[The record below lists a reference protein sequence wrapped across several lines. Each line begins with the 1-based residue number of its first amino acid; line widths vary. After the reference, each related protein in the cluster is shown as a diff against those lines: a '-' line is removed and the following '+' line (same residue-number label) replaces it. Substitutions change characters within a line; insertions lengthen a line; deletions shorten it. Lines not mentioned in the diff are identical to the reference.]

1 MDFQQQFQYGPDH
14 GCSYF
19 KAKEA
24 GCPDWPCGEEA
35 GTWIP
40 QVPQWHHE
48 RHAERRR
55 EGIVYTAITTATSMP
70 CLPLLRVKNNQE
82 SFLLKL
88 PGELRHKI
96 WEFAIGVNLFRPTSV
111 QITQTIWARRMVPRI
126 TDREHA
132 LALLQTCRQIYAETA
147 RLPYKSGILNAVDYR
162 YIKRDLSY
170 LKPFQRAQFSEL
182 RLEAYHENL
191 LIRPDPLITDLSKK
205 GRYNLDFLPGLK
217 CIRVVIFKKRIW
229 VGHNIAS
236 LVAGVRAR
244 LDLMLVGKNIA
255 ITVEIVDVTPEEYCD
270 LYERLQRNL
279 LYHAN
284 QLQLVTNHC
293 RGRTAVALAWH
304 TGKAVRSFR

>member
-1 MDFQQQFQYGPDH
+1 MAPIM
-14 GCSYF
+14 
-19 KAKEA
+19 AA
-24 GCPDWPCGEEA
+24 
-35 GTWIP
+35 
-40 QVPQWHHE
+40 
-48 RHAERRR
+48 
-55 EGIVYTAITTATSMP
+55 ATSRPKKQAAQTGRVVKRPARGFHRFRNGIMNVTP
-70 CLPLLRVKNNQE
+70 KGGEKELVKNNQE
-82 SFLLKL
+82 SFLLKV

-205 GRYNLDFLPGLK
+205 GRYNLDFPPGLK
-217 CIRVVIFKKRIW
+217 CIRVVIFKKHIW

-244 LDLMLVGKNIA
+244 LDLVLVGKNIA

-270 LYERLQRNL
+270 FNEPLQGMDSSRSRLAHGESCEIISLN
-279 LYHAN
+279 
-284 QLQLVTNHC
+284 
-293 RGRTAVALAWH
+293 
-304 TGKAVRSFR
+304 